1 MALILG
7 KSKALKP
14 NNPKVIKYVGSPE
27 KKAIEITKEIARQF
41 GLQSTQKK
49 PKKIIFR

>member
-1 MALILG
+1 MPVILG

-14 NNPKVIKYVGSPE
+14 NNPREIRYVGSPE

-41 GLQSTQKK
+41 GLQSKKVK
-49 PKKIIFR
+49 PKKIILR